1 MHEQLVQWWET
12 ISLRTKVTGFTVF
25 VVTLGLL
32 VVGVGTLTVLQR
44 TLIDEVDRQLSQA
57 ADELP
62 QTPETFNLRDFDAF
76 TDLTPSVFSNPF
88 YFGAIASDGSLI
100 DDNVSDASRS
110 RAPDVAAVA
119 QSDANRGE
127 GGITVTSGDRTAQWR
142 VFAFP
147 LTVSSADTG
156 ERSTA
161 TLVIGADLTDTNA
174 IIGSFAS
181 IFLGFGLIVVIVSAV
196 LTSMLVTS
204 TFRPLRDVEATAA
217 RFASGDFSQRL
228 GGTTPNTEVG
238 RLNRSLNIML
248 SRIDRAF
255 ADRASTISQMRRFV
269 GDASHELRTPLV
281 SVRGYAELYRM
292 GALNSAD
299 DVAQAMQRIEKEAI
313 RMGELV
319 TDLLALARLDES
331 RPLELAALDL
341 LPVAHDAAL
350 DSMASAPD
358 RVVTVVVDIAPVDTP
373 VTAAAAKASAS
384 FDLHSA
390 AFGTAPVDG
399 DPSVS
404 GVGGTA
410 SGIASSAASS
420 LAGFARARLRGRRA
434 AQPATHDAA
443 PAISPL
449 SPVSPVSNN
458 TGEVLA
464 VVTAD
469 ENKIRQVVTNLV
481 GNALRFSPAGSPIEI
496 TVGVDRAASMG
507 TISVVDHGE
516 GIAPQLREKIFER
529 FFRADSSRARDTG
542 GSGLGLAIVAS
553 IVGLHA
559 GHVVV
564 LETPGGGATFRVALP
579 LAIPTH
585 GLPAHGL
592 PTHSLPTRGLPTPI
606 LPMPA
611 PAPGSPGPTPASTRT
626 PPPS

>member
-12 ISLRTKVTGFTVF
+12 ISLRIKVTGFTVF

-62 QTPETFNLRDFDAF
+62 QTPETFNLSDFDAF

-100 DDNVSDASRS
+100 DDNVSDASRL
-110 RAPDVAAVA
+110 RAPDVAAVV
-119 QSDANRGE
+119 QSDADRGE

-147 LTVSSADTG
+147 LTVRSADTG

-181 IFLGFGLIVVIVSAV
+181 IFLGFGLMVVIVSAV

-319 TDLLALARLDES
+319 SDLLALARLDES
-331 RPLELAALDL
+331 RPLELASVDL
-341 LPVAHDAAL
+341 LSVAHDAAL
-350 DSMASAPD
+350 DTRASAPD
-358 RVVTVVVDIAPVDTP
+358 RMVTVTALIDAAPAGIISTD
-373 VTAAAAKASAS
+373 AASQPSAPI
-384 FDLHSA
+384 DLHSA
-390 AFGTAPVDG
+390 AFGTATLDS
-399 DPSVS
+399 DSSAS
-404 GVGGTA
+404 GA

-434 AQPATHDAA
+434 SQPATHDAA
-443 PAISPL
+443 PAILPVP
-449 SPVSPVSNN
+449 PVSDH
-458 TGEVLA
+458 TGNVLA

-559 GHVVV
+559 GHVDV

-585 GLPAHGL
+585 GLPTPAI
-592 PTHSLPTRGLPTPI
+592 TTPI

-611 PAPGSPGPTPASTRT
+611 PGPGSPGSMPTGTRT
-626 PPPS
+626 PPTN